1 MGYLD
6 NLAFDSRL
14 QYLARRF
21 GIESPLEVS
30 LIEWKGHSFYHVSGV
45 DQNGQRVLIE
55 VFRIGALRK
64 LEPVLVFEYPPPIR
78 DLYPN

>member
-6 NLAFDSRL
+6 DLAFDSRL
-14 QYLARRF
+14 QYLARVF
-21 GIESPLEVS
+21 GIESTLEVS

-45 DQNGQRVLIE
+45 DPNGQRVLIE
-55 VFRIGALRK
+55 VFRIYAHGR
-64 LEPVLVFEYPPPIR
+64 LEAVLVFEYPPPIR